1 MDGPYLIIKTKDWG
15 KIKMDFIIALFKK
28 PVTKRILALSIV
40 ALFIYFLK
48 DMLDL
53 LLLTFLFTYLM
64 YSLQKFF
71 QRIILKITTLKIS
84 RVIITLI
91 LYLVFIALL
100 VIAVYKYIP
109 IAIKQIIAIINDVVV
124 IVINLKGQQ
133 FDNPIL
139 DFLIAQLN
147 TIDIAN
153 YLGNKSAYLFSLVGD
168 IGQIGLYIFLSLILS
183 LFFILEKDRVVRFV
197 LGFKNSKISGFFN
210 ELQFFGDRLMNS
222 FGKVIQAQ
230 ILIALCNTVLS
241 LIMLKI
247 LGFPQ
252 LIGLGVMIFVLSLI
266 PVAGVA
272 ISLVPLSIIA
282 FNIGGF
288 TYIIYV
294 IIMIMIIHA
303 VESYLLNPKLMSVK
317 TDLPVF
323 FTFLILILSEH
334 FMGIWGLIIGI
345 PIFIFILDLLDFK
358 ILSKKEL
365 ELVKQAELGDKKE

>member
-1 MDGPYLIIKTKDWG
+1 
-15 KIKMDFIIALFKK
+15 MDFIISILKK
-28 PVTKRILALSIV
+28 PVTKRILTLSAV
-40 ALFIYFLK
+40 ALLLYLLK
-48 DMLDL
+48 DMLNL

-71 QRIILKITTLKIS
+71 QNWIQRITTLKIS
-84 RVIITLI
+84 RAIITLI
-91 LYLVFIALL
+91 LYAAFISLL
-100 VIAVYKYIP
+100 ILAIYKFIP
-109 IAIKQIIAIINDVVV
+109 IAIKQIIAIINDV
-124 IVINLKGQQ
+124 IAIINTQKGKQY
-133 FDNPIL
+133 DNTIL
-139 DFLIAQLN
+139 DFLVAQLN
-147 TIDIAN
+147 TIDIPK
-153 YLGNKSAYLFSLVGD
+153 YLGNKSAYLFTLVGD
-168 IGQIGLYIFLSLILS
+168 IGQIGLNIFLSLILS

-197 LGFKNSKISGFFN
+197 HGFKESKISGFFN
-210 ELQFFGDRLMNS
+210 EVQFFGNRLMNS

-241 LIMLKI
+241 LIGLKI

-252 LIGLGVMIFVLSLI
+252 LIGLGAMIFLLSLI

-288 TYIIYV
+288 IYIVYV
-294 IIMIMIIHA
+294 MIMIMVIHA
-303 VESYLLNPKLMSVK
+303 VESYFLNPKLMSVK

-345 PIFIFILDLLDFK
+345 PIFIFILDLLEFK
-358 ILSKKEL
+358 ILSKKEIAL
-365 ELVKQAELGDKKE
+365 SRQAESDDKKE